1 MTEQIV
7 TKKDLKNIAYVFDP
21 FHLGVIL
28 RELSEIF
35 DPDVEYT
42 LPQLL
47 ELAGEIVYAER
58 KAIYVSQQ
66 EYDGFTLSYR
76 EKRNMPKVGDKYELL
91 PYAQFKY
98 GRFIA
103 PFFYSAIT
111 CKGVKKQTVI
121 RMVTE
126 KIFADH
132 DYWFNPISHRLSY
145 WETCKSEEDKE
156 TATYLYNHYLRIK
169 VGIEEP

>member
-1 MTEQIV
+1 MSSDTV

-35 DPDVEYT
+35 DSDVEYT
-42 LPQLL
+42 LRELL
-47 ELAGEIVYAER
+47 ELAGEMIYSKR
-58 KAIYVSQQ
+58 KAVYVSQQ
-66 EYDGFTLSYR
+66 EYDGFAPEYK
-76 EKRNMPKVGDKYELL
+76 EKRHMPKVGDKYEFL
-91 PYAQFKY
+91 PYKEFKY

-103 PFFYSAIT
+103 PFFYSALT
-111 CKGVKKQTVI
+111 CKGVKKQPVI

-156 TATYLYNHYLRIK
+156 TATYLYNHYLRMK
-169 VGIEEP
+169 VGIGEN

>member
-1 MTEQIV
+1 MEHTV

-35 DPDVEYT
+35 DPDVDYA
-42 LPQLL
+42 LYDLL
-47 ELAGEIVYAER
+47 ELAGESVYATR
-58 KAIYVSQQ
+58 KAIYISQS
-66 EYDGFTLSYR
+66 EYDRYTPEYR
-76 EKRNMPKVGDKYELL
+76 ASMPTRMKKVGDKYEFL
-91 PYAQFKY
+91 PYKEFKY

-103 PFFYSAIT
+103 PFFYSALA
-111 CKGVKKQTVI
+111 CKDVKKQSVI
-121 RMVTE
+121 RIVTE

-145 WETCKSEEDKE
+145 WETSKSEEDKE
-156 TATYLYNHYLRIK
+156 TATYLYNHYLRMK
-169 VGIEEP
+169 VGME